1 MDYTHIVNTRVASV
15 PPSGIRKFF
24 DIVRQIPD
32 AISLG
37 VGEPDFV
44 TPWPMRDAAIQAI
57 EEGQTQYTS
66 NWGLLSLRE
75 RIAAY
80 LRLRYHLQYDPKDE
94 VLVTVGAS
102 EGIDLA
108 LRAIL
113 CPGDEVLIPDP
124 SYVSYAPCVTFS
136 GGVAVPVR
144 TKEED
149 GFALK
154 ADALAAAI
162 TPRTKAVILPYPN
175 NPTGGVMSRA
185 DLLELADVLRG
196 TDILAVS
203 DEIYS
208 ELVYAGHEHT
218 AFASL
223 PDMRERT
230 VTLNG
235 FSKAFAMTGWRVG
248 YVCAPRELL
257 APMFRIH
264 QYTML
269 CASNMGQVAAD
280 KALSRAF
287 ETNFEDVRQMVRSYD
302 RRRRLMVDGLREMG
316 LPCFEPKGAFYVF
329 PCIAGT
335 GLTSDEFCERLLR
348 EKHVA
353 VVPGT
358 AFGESGEGY
367 VRCSYATGIEKL
379 REALLR
385 MGDFVAQFP

>member
-1 MDYTHIVNTRVASV
+1 MDYERIINTRVASV

-24 DIVRQIPD
+24 DIVKQIPD

-44 TPWPMRDAAIQAI
+44 TPWPLRDAAIQAI
-57 EEGQTQYTS
+57 EDGQTQYTS
-66 NWGLLSLRE
+66 NWGLPSLRE
-75 RIAAY
+75 KIAAY
-80 LRLRYHLQYDPKDE
+80 LRLRYHLQYSPE
-94 VLVTVGAS
+94 NEILVTVGAS
-102 EGIDLA
+102 EGIDIA
-108 LRAIL
+108 LRAVL

-144 TKEED
+144 TRQED
-149 GFALK
+149 GFALR
-154 ADALAAAI
+154 ADALRAAI

-175 NPTGGVMSRA
+175 NPTGGVMSRGE
-185 DLLELADVLRG
+185 LLALSEVLCG
-196 TDILAVS
+196 TDIIVIS

-208 ELVYAGHEHT
+208 ELIYGGHEHT
-218 AFASL
+218 SFAAL
-223 PDMRERT
+223 PGMRERT
-230 VTLNG
+230 ITLNG

-248 YVCAPRELL
+248 YACAPKELL

-335 GLTSDEFCERLLR
+335 GLSSDQFCERLLR

-353 VVPGT
+353 AVPGT

-379 REALLR
+379 REALVR
-385 MGDFVAQFP
+385 MGGFMQSL